1 VDLTSERAAW
11 WGPFAGAARPRSIV
25 ELIRSGTID
34 AELGALLWMMLEVRL
49 PVIVAAGPGSAGK
62 TTTLTALF
70 DFLPPGIRRIQLR
83 GWAEDFEWLPEAAGL
98 GWRPDG
104 HRPVTGRGVAVES
117 VSGDEARIPTGVVSP
132 ATAYLLAT
140 ELSPNLPAHTW
151 GEQARIAVRATSVG
165 YGLGATIHADSLEEV
180 FAELSSRGVGLTED
194 EQSHLGIVLILR
206 ALPPAPGAR
215 GSDRELRRRIVAAHY
230 VRPLARDV
238 HGHVQRLGPAV
249 LATWDER
256 RDTFEHFAWGV
267 VPELAERAGMKA
279 ADFEVEQGR
288 KAMYLRG
295 LAEAGVTTVD
305 DVRSA
310 IEGYRAA
317 PAGHRH

>member
-11 WGPFAGAARPRSIV
+11 WGPFAGSARPRSIV
-25 ELIRSGTID
+25 ELIRAGTID
-34 AELGALLWMMLEVRL
+34 AELAALLWMMLEARL
-49 PVIVAAGPGSAGK
+49 PVIVAAGPRSAGK
-62 TTTLTALF
+62 TTTLTALL

-83 GWAEDFEWLPEAAGL
+83 GWAEDFAWLPEGSTL
-98 GWRPDG
+98 GWRPDAHG
-104 HRPVTGRGVAVES
+104 EGVHPEPPVPPGS
-117 VSGDEARIPTGVVSP
+117 VSP

-140 ELSPNLPAHTW
+140 ELSPHMPGYTW

-206 ALPPAPGAR
+206 VLPPASGTR
-215 GSDRELRRRIVAAHY
+215 VDRELRRRIVAAHY

-267 VPELAERAGMKA
+267 VPELAERAGIKA

-288 KAMYLRG
+288 KAAYLRG
-295 LAEAGVTTVD
+295 LAAAGVTAVD
-305 DVRSA
+305 EVRSA
-310 IEGYRAA
+310 IDGYRAST
-317 PAGHRH
+317 AGHRH